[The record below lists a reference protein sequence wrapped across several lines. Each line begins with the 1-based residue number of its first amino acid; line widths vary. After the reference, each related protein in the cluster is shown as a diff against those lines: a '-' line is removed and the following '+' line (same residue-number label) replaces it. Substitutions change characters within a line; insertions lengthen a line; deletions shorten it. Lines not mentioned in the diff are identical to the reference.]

1 MRQFDEMR
9 SHHDMGGLPA
19 GPVERG
25 EHVLAIWE
33 KRVDALAA
41 LLSERGLRRVDE
53 ARRQIEALAPN
64 AYDAMSYYERWMA
77 AIGNGLLA
85 RGVVTADEIA
95 SAMTKVEAR
104 LAAERDQHAHD
115 HPHDHDHDH
124 DHAHGDREPPHP
136 KQPDEEES
144 PLAYYQVMEIAV
156 RELLIGKGI
165 ISPADLRRMIE
176 RIDARTPAQGARVVA
191 RAWSDAAFKERLL
204 KNGAAACREL
214 GIDMGETHLVVLENK
229 PELHNVVVCTLCSCY
244 PRMVLGLPPD
254 WYKSRNYRSRVVR
267 EPRAVLGEFGT
278 HIPDNVA
285 VRVHDSTADMRYLV
299 LPERPKGTDGWSEER
314 LAALVT
320 RDSMIGV
327 ARAAEPG

>member
-1 MRQFDEMR
+1 MRQQDDMR

-19 GPVERG
+19 GPVDRG

-64 AYDAMSYYERWMA
+64 AYDQMSYYERWMA

-85 RGVVTADEIA
+85 RGVLSADEIA
-95 SAMTKVEAR
+95 RAMAEVEAR
-104 LAAERDQHAHD
+104 LTTERDAHEHDGHD
-115 HPHDHDHDH
+115 HTHDHDHL
-124 DHAHGDREPPHP
+124 PHP
-136 KQPDEEES
+136 KQPDEEDA

-156 RELLIGKGI
+156 RELLIAKGI
-165 ISPADLRRMIE
+165 ITPADIRRMLE
-176 RIDARTPAQGARVVA
+176 RMDGRVPENGARVVA
-191 RAWSDAAFKERLL
+191 KAWTDPAFKARLL
-204 KNGAAACREL
+204 ENGAAACREL

-254 WYKSRNYRSRVVR
+254 WYKSRAYRSRVVR
-267 EPRAVLGEFGT
+267 EPRAVLAEFGT
-278 HIPDNVA
+278 SIPDNVA

-299 LPERPKGTDGWSEER
+299 LPERPKGTEGWSEER
-314 LAALVT
+314 LAALVN

-327 ARAAEPG
+327 SRANEPG